1 MTPSTG
7 AHYRSPSLELSLSTL
22 LGVNSSA
29 VVQRLLIVD
38 DEQALAKLMERTLRS
53 RGFESDVAF
62 TAADARRLFEA
73 TDYALALLD
82 VRLPDESGY
91 GLLEELRARRPD
103 TAVVMISGVDD
114 PELGRA
120 ALEHGA
126 YAYMVKPVGATQLY
140 LTVVNN
146 LRRRTLE
153 LEHRTTMRRLEGML
167 DERADQMR
175 RAVDLQVGMLPASPL
190 KEDGFEL
197 AAHFTAA
204 KEISGD
210 FYDWYRRDTGHLILT
225 LGDVMGKGLPAALMM
240 ATARAAL
247 RGSAGISE
255 LDAGIKLAS
264 DVMSAAL
271 EVNHA
276 YVTAFHAVFEPASGA
291 LQYVD
296 AGHGHAR
303 LLRGTTGQETL
314 PLRSAPIGI
323 FPDSIFAVGTVTLN
337 PGDTLVVFSDG
348 LLDLRPDLATK
359 DVLLPY
365 EARRAGSAQE
375 LVDILAQ
382 GSKSRDLF
390 DDVTVLALKRI

>member
-1 MTPSTG
+1 MN
-7 AHYRSPSLELSLSTL
+7 SPR
-22 LGVNSSA
+22 A
-29 VVQRLLIVD
+29 PQRLLIVD
-38 DEQALAKLMERTLRS
+38 DEEALAKLMERILRS
-53 RGFESDVAF
+53 RGFESDIALS
-62 TAADARRLFEA
+62 AAAARQLFEA
-73 TDYALALLD
+73 NDYALALLD

-146 LRRRTLE
+146 LQRRSLE
-153 LEHRTTMRRLEGML
+153 LDHRATLRRLEGML
-167 DERADQMR
+167 EERADQMR

-197 AAHFTAA
+197 AAHFTPA

-210 FYDWYRRDTGHLILT
+210 FYDWYRQDTGQLIVT

-247 RGSAGISE
+247 RGSAGIPQ
-255 LDAGIKLAS
+255 LDVGVKLAS
-264 DVMSAAL
+264 EVMAAAL

-276 YVTAFHAVFEPASGA
+276 YVTAFHAVFEPSSGE
-291 LQYVD
+291 LRYVD

-303 LLRGTTGQETL
+303 LLRGATGQETL

-323 FPDSIFAVGTVTLN
+323 FPDTLFAVGTVTLN
-337 PGDTLVVFSDG
+337 PGDALVVFSDG

-365 EARRAGSAQE
+365 EARRAGTAQD

-382 GSKSRDLF
+382 GSKGRDLF
-390 DDVTVLALKRI
+390 DDVTVLALKRL

>member
-1 MTPSTG
+1 
-7 AHYRSPSLELSLSTL
+7 
-22 LGVNSSA
+22 
-29 VVQRLLIVD
+29 
-38 DEQALAKLMERTLRS
+38 
-53 RGFESDVAF
+53 
-62 TAADARRLFEA
+62 
-73 TDYALALLD
+73 
-82 VRLPDESGY
+82 
-91 GLLEELRARRPD
+91 
-103 TAVVMISGVDD
+103 MISGVDD

-146 LRRRTLE
+146 LQRRSLE
-153 LEHRTTMRRLEGML
+153 LDHRATLQRLEGML
-167 DERADQMR
+167 EERADQMR

-197 AAHFTAA
+197 AAHFTPA

-210 FYDWYRRDTGHLILT
+210 FYDWYRQDTGQLIVT

-247 RGSAGISE
+247 RGSAGITQ
-255 LDAGIKLAS
+255 LDVAVKLAS
-264 DVMSAAL
+264 EVMAAAL

-276 YVTAFHAVFEPASGA
+276 YVTAFHAVFEPSSGE
-291 LQYVD
+291 LRYVD

-303 LLRGTTGQETL
+303 LLRGATGQETL

-323 FPDSIFAVGTVTLN
+323 FPDTLFAVGTVTLN
-337 PGDTLVVFSDG
+337 PGDALVVFSDG

-365 EARRAGSAQE
+365 EARRAGTAQE

-382 GSKSRDLF
+382 GSKGRELF
-390 DDVTVLALKRI
+390 DDVTVLALKRV

>member
-1 MTPSTG
+1 MAVATP
-7 AHYRSPSLELSLSTL
+7 E
-22 LGVNSSA
+22 SA
-29 VVQRLLIVD
+29 QRILIVD
-38 DEQALAKLMERTLRS
+38 DEEALAKVMARTLRS

-62 TAADARRLFEA
+62 TASQARQLFEGRE
-73 TDYALALLD
+73 YALALLD

-91 GLLEELRARRPD
+91 GLLEELRSRQPD

-126 YAYMVKPVGATQLY
+126 YSYVVKPVGATQLY
-140 LTVVNN
+140 LLVVNN
-146 LRRRTLE
+146 LIR
-153 LEHRTTMRRLEGML
+153 RRLERENRVNLERLQAMVA
-167 DERADQMR
+167 ERAEQMR
-175 RAVDLQVGMLPASPL
+175 RAAELQAGMLPASPL
-190 KEDGFEL
+190 KQGGFEL

-210 FYDWYRRDTGHLILT
+210 FYDWYPSSDGRLNIA

-247 RGSAGISE
+247 RGAARIE
-255 LDAGIKLAS
+255 PMDAGIKQAA

-276 YVTAFHAVFEPASGA
+276 YVTVFQCSFSPGTGE
-291 LQYVD
+291 LHYVD

-303 LLRGTTGQETL
+303 LLRGATAQELL
-314 PLRSAPIGI
+314 PERSAPIGL
-323 FPDSIFAVGTVTLN
+323 FPDSQFRIGKVTLN

-359 DVLLPY
+359 EVQLPY
-365 EARRAGSAQE
+365 EARRAGTAQE
-375 LVDILAQ
+375 LVDILAH
-382 GSKSRDLF
+382 GARDKELF
-390 DDVTVLALKRI
+390 DDVTVLALRRL

>member
-29 VVQRLLIVD
+29 IVQRLLIVD

-291 LQYVD
+291 LRYVD

>member
-1 MTPSTG
+1 M
-7 AHYRSPSLELSLSTL
+7 
-22 LGVNSSA
+22 
-29 VVQRLLIVD
+29 IVD
-38 DEQALAKLMERTLRS
+38 DEEALAKLMGRTLRS

-62 TAADARRLFEA
+62 NAAEARRLFEA
-73 TDYALALLD
+73 NDYALALLD

-91 GLLEELRARRPD
+91 GLLEELRAQRPD

-120 ALEHGA
+120 AIEHGA

-146 LRRRTLE
+146 LQRRSLE
-153 LEHRTTMRRLEGML
+153 LEHRATLRRMEGML
-167 DERADQMR
+167 DDRAEQMR
-175 RAVDLQVGMLPASPL
+175 RAVELQAGMLPVSPF
-190 KEDGFEL
+190 KGDGFEL

-210 FYDWYRRDTGHLILT
+210 FYDWYHQDTGQLVVT

-247 RGSAGISE
+247 RGSAGIPQ
-255 LDAGIKLAS
+255 LDDAIKRAS
-264 DVMSAAL
+264 AVMSAAL

-276 YVTAFHAVFEPASGA
+276 YVTAFHAVFEPASGE
-291 LQYVD
+291 LRYVD

-303 LLRGTTGQETL
+303 LLRGATGQEIL
-314 PLRSAPIGI
+314 PQRSAPIGI
-323 FPDSIFAVGTVTLN
+323 FPDSQFAVGTATLN

-359 DVLLPY
+359 DVPLPY
-365 EARRAGSAQE
+365 EARRARTAQE

-382 GSKSRDLF
+382 GSKGRDLF
-390 DDVTVLALKRI
+390 DDVTVLALKRLPA

>member
-1 MTPSTG
+1 
-7 AHYRSPSLELSLSTL
+7 LSLSTL

-146 LRRRTLE
+146 LGRRTLE

-190 KEDGFEL
+190 KEAGFEL

-210 FYDWYRRDTGHLILT
+210 FYDWYRRDTGHVILT

-303 LLRGTTGQETL
+303 LLRGITGQETL

-390 DDVTVLALKRI
+390 DDVTVLALKRV